1 MSLRYQKILEKLTVA
16 SDMSFNF
23 YQFVWLAVQL
33 FNEVKKMLMT

>member
-16 SDMSFNF
+16 SDMSF
-23 YQFVWLAVQL
+23 VWLAAQL